1 MIPLKVNS
9 KEYSYSQSDFK
20 LLGYFA
26 KNELYSGLS
35 HIKKVLHK
43 PSRTCMVVK
52 ELKVQSSDLYGLDQD
67 FLIDFQESN
76 NQRTCKNNSNEITS
90 LLILSYNSSSD
101 SNTSHSTDPNA
112 VDFIVRLYG
121 INKTDIAYELYL
133 ECMDF
138 SLRDLCDEIYFIRM
152 RSSTNFDQNKKLL
165 IEYLFGK

>member
-9 KEYSYSQSDFK
+9 KQYSYGQSDFK

-26 KNELYSGLS
+26 KNE

-52 ELKVQSSDLYGLDQD
+52 ELKTQSSDPHGLDQD
-67 FLIDFQESN
+67 FLIDFRESN

-101 SNTSHSTDPNA
+101 SNTSHSTDSNA

-138 SLRDLCDEIYFIRM
+138 SLRDLCDEIYFVRL
-152 RSSTNFDQNKKLL
+152 RSSTNFDHNKRVL
-165 IEYLFGK
+165 IE